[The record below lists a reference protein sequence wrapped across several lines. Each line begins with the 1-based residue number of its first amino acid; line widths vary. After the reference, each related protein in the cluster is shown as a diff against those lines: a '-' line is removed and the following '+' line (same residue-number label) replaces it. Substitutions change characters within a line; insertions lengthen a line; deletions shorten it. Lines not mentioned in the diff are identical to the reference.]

1 MAIRIITIT
10 TAAMIPIL
18 PNFDAQRLVIK
29 SIGPPSI
36 MYIVASDLVC
46 VNRESSQKKPPGKS
60 RGHNSTRRAAPTHR
74 GLSVLTEL
82 LLRALA
88 ST

>member
-1 MAIRIITIT
+1 MTMI
-10 TAAMIPIL
+10 TAAITPIL

-46 VNRESSQKKPPGKS
+46 VNGESSQKKPPGKS
-60 RGHNSTRRAAPTHR
+60 RGHNSTRGADPTKWILTH
-74 GLSVLTEL
+74 SSTEL
-82 LLRALA
+82 CLRALA